1 MSNTANWSYT
11 NIATVYPHIGYDG
24 ENNVDTYGTP
34 YLIKCT
40 WKDEAPNV
48 SGAFV
53 DSLGVERV
61 RKTSFYT
68 ENNKIKQGD
77 FIVKGDK
84 TSLSLEASNAEKV
97 EFVLEYDMSAFGETP
112 DYEVVT

>member
-11 NIATVYPHIGYDG
+11 NVATVYPHTGYDG
-24 ENNVDTYGTP
+24 ESNVDTYGQS
-34 YLIKCT
+34 YLVKCT
-40 WKDEAPNV
+40 WKDEAPNAL
-48 SGAFV
+48 GAYI

-61 RKTSFYT
+61 RKTTFYT
-68 ENNKIKQGD
+68 EDNRIKQGD

-97 EFVLEYDMSAFGETP
+97 ELVLEYDMSAFGEIP

>member
-11 NIATVYPHIGYDG
+11 NVATVYPHTGYDG
-24 ENNVDTYGTP
+24 ENNVDTYGAP

-40 WKDEAPNV
+40 WKDEVPNALG
-48 SGAFV
+48 SYI

-61 RKTSFYT
+61 RKTTFYT
-68 ENNKIKQGD
+68 EDNRIKQSD

-84 TSLSLEASNAEKV
+84 TSLQLEASNAEKV
-97 EFVLEYDMSAFGETP
+97 EFVLEYDMSVFGEIP